1 MTQLRLTT
9 ATLTAL
15 GGIGLL
21 INDMGLALLGAS
33 FGALGVFFII
43 RGRMKGES

>member
-9 ATLTAL
+9 GTLTAL
-15 GGIGLL
+15 GGIGLY
-21 INDMGLALLGAS
+21 IGDMGLALLGAG
-33 FGALGVFFII
+33 FGALGMFLII